1 MKGLVHYQVLVKGSS
16 FDFQRQERLYSY
28 LVGANGVFVA
38 GKNEFFR
45 AIIPVQVMRDPKS
58 YIRGLEM
65 IKPIFF
71 LEDRVPNYLLHRM
84 VSISRK
90 AVPNE
95 VLFYLNYE
103 NISQNVW
110 VTLGKEWTLSIPLQS
125 FTPASVTPLE
135 DKKYVPL
142 EVHSH
147 NTMPAFFSETDNRD
161 ETGMRL
167 YGVLGRVDQEAVD
180 IKLRV
185 SIYGHYAPIPYHY
198 VFNPHPGVRDAKD

>member
-1 MKGLVHYQVLVKGSS
+1 MKGLVDYQVLMKGTP
-16 FDFQRQERLYSY
+16 FNFQQQGPLYTY

-38 GKNEFFR
+38 GMNEFFR
-45 AIIPVQVMRDPKS
+45 AIIPVQVIREPKR

-71 LEDRVPNYLLHRM
+71 LEKRVPNFLLHRM

-90 AVPNE
+90 ACPNE

-110 VTLGKEWTLSIPLQS
+110 VTLGKEWGLSIPLQS
-125 FTPASVTPLE
+125 FTPISVNPLE
-135 DKKYVPL
+135 DQKYVPL

-147 NTMPAFFSETDNRD
+147 NSMPAFFSETDNRD

-167 YGVLGRVDQEAVD
+167 YGVLGRVDQEVVD

-185 SIYGHYAPIPYHY
+185 SIYGHYVLIPYHY
-198 VFNPHPGVRDAKD
+198 VFDPHPGVQDAKD